1 MEENKDREQTTEENQ
16 ENTTESTTE
25 DQEGTIESNQTE
37 TTVQDTE
44 NKTTEDTTKENKFK
58 LPKISLPKIKFNFS
72 YIKNIY
78 ENQYKKLLI
87 LPITLLVIAI
97 LIIGFKVATTGD
109 FINKDVSLKGGVTV
123 TVTTEQADILQLENT
138 LSSKFPGNDISTKS
152 LSRFGRQVGIIVE
165 MDIDETQVNNL
176 IDEIGKGLS
185 LELTNKDY
193 SVEIVGSSLGAS
205 FFREI
210 IIALL
215 TAFLLMAIV
224 VFLYFRTIIPSAAV
238 ILAVFSDI
246 LITLAIVNLLG
257 MKLSTAGIAAFLML
271 IGYSVDTNILLSTR
285 VLKRKEGTE
294 MERFYGA
301 FKTGIMMSSTTLIA
315 VTTALIFTQSE
326 IIKQIM
332 IILIIGLLVDLINT
346 WIQNVAILRW
356 YLERKA
362 KKVLQ

>member
-1 MEENKDREQTTEENQ
+1 MEENKDIEQNTEENQ
-16 ENTTESTTE
+16 ENTTKSTAE
-25 DQEGTIESNQTE
+25 DQEGTIENNQTE

-44 NKTTEDTTKENKFK
+44 NKTTEDTTKEHKFK

-123 TVTTEQADILQLENT
+123 TVTTEQADILQLENA
-138 LSSKFPGNDISTKS
+138 LSSKFPEKDISTKS

-165 MDIDETQVNNL
+165 MDIDETQANNL
-176 IDEIGKGLS
+176 IDEIGIGLGR
-185 LELTNKDY
+185 ELTNQDY

-205 FFREI
+205 FFKEI

-215 TAFLLMAIV
+215 IAFLLMAIV
-224 VFLYFRTIIPSAAV
+224 VFLYFRTIVPSAAV

-294 MERFYGA
+294 MERIYGA

-332 IILIIGLLVDLINT
+332 IILLIGLLVDLINT

-356 YLERKA
+356 YLERKS